1 MTAGQSKTQ
10 SEEILSN
17 GWTVLRQEPAR
28 QGRVILAH
36 NAENYQPYA
45 TWFEGETGL
54 SWGHYHDTLA
64 RAELDFDNRAGR
76 GY

>member
-1 MTAGQSKTQ
+1 MTAAQSNKMTQ
-10 SEEILSN
+10 ETLSN
-17 GWTVLRQEPAR
+17 GWAVLRQKPVR

-36 NAENYQPYA
+36 NSENYQPYA
-45 TWFEGETGL
+45 TWFEGEAGL

-64 RAELDFDNRAGR
+64 RAESDFDNRADR

>member
-1 MTAGQSKTQ
+1 MTASQ
-10 SEEILSN
+10 SEAITKETLSN
-17 GWTVLRQEPAR
+17 GWIVLRQELVR
-28 QGRVILAH
+28 QGRVVLAH

-64 RAELDFDNRAGR
+64 RAESDFSNRASR